1 MTEFFISN
9 YHDYDYMAG
18 MFEITDIFRKVTDV
32 EPENIYDY
40 LPSPEYDLE
49 LEVRLEKDKFG
60 MKVNSKMTT
69 ESISRVSVNISFY
82 YDIDDTIHKHNVK
95 KMFDNWANSIQKEYE
110 LVVNQYNKEYQIV
123 IQDEINEM
131 KVADADSY
139 S

>member
-9 YHDYDYMAG
+9 YHDYHYMEG
-18 MFEITDIFRKVTDV
+18 ISEIIDIFCKVTDV

-60 MKVNSKMTT
+60 MKVKSKMTK
-69 ESISRVSVNISFY
+69 ESISRVSVNILFY
-82 YDIDDTIHKHNVK
+82 YDIDNTIHKHNVK

-110 LVVNQYNKEYQIV
+110 LIVNQYNKEYQIV

-131 KVADADSY
+131 KVVDADS
-139 S
+139 